1 MLTGLNHIT
10 LAVSNLAKSLNFYVE
25 TLGFT
30 PKAKWAHGAYLSLG
44 ELWLCLSV
52 DKVSAKWAHG
62 AYLSLGELWLCLSVD
77 KVSVGDDYTH
87 YAFSIPTEEF
97 DVFVE
102 RLRSSGVTE
111 WKTNKSEGKSVYF
124 LDPDGHRLE
133 IHDGDLESRLRACRT
148 QPYEGMEFF

>member
-1 MLTGLNHIT
+1 MLTGINHIT
-10 LAVSNLAKSLNFYVE
+10 LAVSNVANSLNFYVE

-30 PKAKWAHGAYLSLG
+30 PK
-44 ELWLCLSV
+44 
-52 DKVSAKWAHG
+52 AKWAHG

-102 RLRSSGVTE
+102 RLRASGVTE
-111 WKTNKSEGKSVYF
+111 WKTNKSGGKSVYF

-133 IHDGDLESRLRACRT
+133 IHDGDLESRIRACRT

>member
-10 LAVSNLAKSLNFYVE
+10 LAVSNVANSLNFYVE

-52 DKVSAKWAHG
+52 DT
-62 AYLSLGELWLCLSVD
+62 
-77 KVSVGDDYTH
+77 VSVGGDYTH

-97 DVFVE
+97 DVFIE
-102 RLRSSGVTE
+102 RLRSSGVPE

-133 IHDGDLESRLRACRT
+133 IHDGDLESRIRSCLT
-148 QPYEGMEFF
+148 KPYEGMEFF

>member
-52 DKVSAKWAHG
+52 DKA
-62 AYLSLGELWLCLSVD
+62 
-77 KVSVGDDYTH
+77 SVGDDYTH